1 MKIIILTFITGI
13 ILGGFVAYKLMP
25 SKEIIRNN
33 VVTVTKTKKDGTT
46 ITKVV
51 NNSIISKPVPTI
63 SYLRNNLLQFTYSL
77 DGFKTLT
84 YGRQAFIPNLY
95 FTIGFTQQY
104 SNVVPIFGV
113 VYTF

>member
-13 ILGGFVAYKLMP
+13 ILGGFVAYKLTP

-33 VVTVTKTKKDGTT
+33 VVTVTKTKKDGST

-51 NNSIISKPVPTI
+51 DNSIISKPAT

>member
-1 MKIIILTFITGI
+1 MKMLILSFIIGI
-13 ILGGFVAYKLMP
+13 ILGGAAVYRLFP
-25 SKEIIRNN
+25 PKETIRNSI
-33 VVTVTKTKKDGTT
+33 VTVTKTKKDGST

-51 NNSIISKPVPTI
+51 DNSIISKPVLAT

-95 FTIGFTQQY
+95 FTIGFTQQHA
-104 SNVVPIFGV
+104 NVVPVFGV